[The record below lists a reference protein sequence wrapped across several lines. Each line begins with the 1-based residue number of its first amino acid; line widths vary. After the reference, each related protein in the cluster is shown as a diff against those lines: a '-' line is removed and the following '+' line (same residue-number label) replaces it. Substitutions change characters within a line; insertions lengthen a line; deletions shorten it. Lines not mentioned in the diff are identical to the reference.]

1 MTYFYQSPKIIY
13 MTEEYINYKN
23 IIKLCFNNKIQK
35 RNSIIN
41 NILSY
46 IRQDYLEIKSQCNF
60 NEKICDIIEIFS
72 LDKLFRYSK
81 LTIIDTTKTKKIC
94 KILQN
99 PSDKDDD
106 IKSNYNKI
114 INELIAEHDDDIHSI
129 NIINL
134 FARIDNNI
142 ESWKD
147 NDDLITQDE
156 KNNMIYIKNNVFNNR
171 YDEYYLGYGQHIQYI
186 CPIKKNIFRPIYC
199 KFLEMLL
206 SLENIIMKKYHS
218 EYCKIDKKFDIPGY
232 PYPKGNSKLINIS
245 IVERSILKIYYD
257 KHYNT
262 YNLSRIN

>member
-1 MTYFYQSPKIIY
+1 MTDFYQSPKIIY
-13 MTEEYINYKN
+13 INSKN
-23 IIKLCFNNKIQK
+23 IIKLCFNNKIYD
-35 RNSIIN
+35 SIIN

-46 IRQDYLEIKSQCNF
+46 IRQDYLEIKSYCLLSN
-60 NEKICDIIEIFS
+60 NKYNIIEIFS
-72 LDKLFRYSK
+72 VDKLFRYSK
-81 LTIIDTTKTKKIC
+81 LIIIDKTKTKKIC
-94 KILQN
+94 IILQN
-99 PSDKDDD
+99 PSDKDK
-106 IKSNYNKI
+106 IITSNYNKI
-114 INELIAEHDDDIHSI
+114 INLMLKQDNNIHSI
-129 NIINL
+129 TVINL

-147 NDDLITQDE
+147 NNDLINQNE
-156 KNNMIYIKNNVFNNR
+156 KNNMIYIHHNVFNNR
-171 YDEYYLGYGQHIQYI
+171 YDEYYLGYGQHIQYT
-186 CPIKKNIFRPIYC
+186 CCVEIFRPIYC

-232 PYPKGNSKLINIS
+232 PYPKGNSKPINIS